1 MEQYLHNDF
10 YFLLS
15 SSIYDSKYQAASGE
29 WFNTRFNGQFAGS
42 FTGGKEF
49 KTGPGFGNRIIGIN
63 LKTVYSGGL
72 RSTPIDYEASVAAG
86 ETKYIESEAYS
97 IQEKNYFRADVK
109 ISFKRNRSKSTVT
122 WSLDV
127 QNVSNN
133 KNVYGEYFDPL
144 TVTTKVSYQAPLIPI
159 LAYRIDF

>member
-1 MEQYLHNDF
+1 MIRRPPRSTLDR
-10 YFLLS
+10 S
-15 SSIYDSKYQAASGE
+15 SAASD
-29 WFNTRFNGQFAGS
+29 
-42 FTGGKEF
+42 
-49 KTGPGFGNRIIGIN
+49 
-63 LKTVYSGGL
+63 VYK
-72 RSTPIDYEASVAAG
+72 RQASVAAG

-144 TVTTKVSYQAPLIPI
+144 TVTTKVSYKAPLIQI
-159 LAYRIDF
+159 LEYRIDF